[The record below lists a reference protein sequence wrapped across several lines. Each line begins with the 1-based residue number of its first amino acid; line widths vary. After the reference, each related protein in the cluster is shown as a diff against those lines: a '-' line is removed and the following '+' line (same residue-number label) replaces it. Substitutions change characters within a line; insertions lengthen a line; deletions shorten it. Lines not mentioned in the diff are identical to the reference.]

1 MIRMRALF
9 HCLAMVITMSLLA
22 GCAGSLGDFPVPPH
36 DGARVQGGM
45 AVGQPQD
52 YATGGL
58 AQPEAMQAPVKV
70 GLILPLSGPQGQIG
84 RAMEQAAQL
93 ALFDMGQ
100 ANFTL
105 VPRDTGGTAQGAQ
118 RAAQMVVEEG
128 AQVILGPLLAEEV
141 RAAKTALR
149 GDAMPMI
156 AFSTDWSQAGNNTYI
171 MGFLPFV
178 QVARVT
184 DYAARQGVRTVAY
197 IAPRDS
203 YGDTAVRAF
212 EQEAA
217 RQGMTVVAR
226 IRYSGSSDP
235 TLAGQIQALAQ
246 NKNIQAVFI
255 PVGGMKADEISST
268 LSFHGLTPDKVM
280 RLGTGLWD
288 DDTLAM
294 RASMQGAVF
303 AAPSPRQYALFEA
316 KYRSVYGSAPP
327 RIASLAYDATALAAV
342 LARQGGAQGF
352 TQAALKN
359 PNGFAG
365 MDGIFRFNS
374 QGMVERGLAILQID
388 NRRLQEIDRAPPS
401 FVR

>member
-1 MIRMRALF
+1 MIRARALF
-9 HCLAMVITMSLLA
+9 HVFVTVITMSLLA
-22 GCAGSLGDFPVPPH
+22 GCAGSLGDFPVPPR
-36 DGARVQGGM
+36 DGARVDGGM
-45 AVGQPQD
+45 GVGVPQD
-52 YATGGL
+52 AVTG
-58 AQPEAMQAPVKV
+58 EPVKV

-93 ALFDMGQ
+93 ALFDMGLQ
-100 ANFTL
+100 NFTL

-118 RAAQMVVEEG
+118 RAAQDVINDG
-128 AQVILGPLLAEEV
+128 AKIVLGPLLADEV
-141 RAAKTALR
+141 RAAKTVTSGA
-149 GDAMPMI
+149 GASMV
-156 AFSTDWSQAGNNTYI
+156 AFSTDWAQAGGDAYI
-171 MGFLPFV
+171 MGFLPFD

-184 DYAARQGVRTVAY
+184 GYAASKGVRTVAY
-197 IAPRDS
+197 VAPRDS

-217 RQGMTVVAR
+217 RHGMSIAASV
-226 IRYSGSSDP
+226 RYNGNTDP
-235 TLAGQIQALAQ
+235 SLAGQLQTLAQ
-246 NKNIQAVFI
+246 NKAIQAVFI
-255 PVGGMKADEISST
+255 PVGGMKADEISSV
-268 LSFHGLTPDKVM
+268 LSFHGLTPDKTM

-288 DDTLAM
+288 DETLAA

-342 LARQGGAQGF
+342 LARQGGTASY
-352 TQAALKN
+352 TQSALKN

-365 MDGIFRFNS
+365 MDGIFRFNA
-374 QGMVERGLAILQID
+374 QGMVERGLAILQIRD
-388 NRRLQEIDRAPPS
+388 RRLMEIDAAPSS